1 MKLIV
6 KDNQKGTVALIYTSE
21 TTGYSIITAKASK
34 VAEIKK
40 LAEELQCNIPPV
52 YTVEEVKNKLAVDR
66 TVGTKYLLDDCQ
78 FVIEEA
84 IQSYLGC
91 EIFAANLDYDQIP
104 KDHGVQ
110 IGIAYN
116 TVLQEGDYADNITSA
131 RLSGGLDID
140 DDSDID
146 ILLSERGI

>member
-66 TVGTKYLLDDCQ
+66 T
-78 FVIEEA
+78 A
-84 IQSYLGC
+84 IQAYLGC

-110 IGIAYN
+110 IGVAYN
-116 TVLQEGDYADNITSA
+116 AMVEQDYADNITSA
-131 RLSGGLDID
+131 KLSGGLDLE
-140 DDSDID
+140 DDSDIE
-146 ILLSERGI
+146 ILLAEKGI

>member
-66 TVGTKYLLDDCQ
+66 TAGTQYLLDDCQ
-78 FVIEEA
+78 FVIEDA
-84 IQSYLGC
+84 IQAYLGC

-110 IGIAYN
+110 IGVAYN
-116 TVLQEGDYADNITSA
+116 AMVEQDYADNITSA
-131 RLSGGLDID
+131 KLSGGLDLE
-140 DDSDID
+140 DDSDIE
-146 ILLSERGI
+146 ILLAEKGI